1 MKYLFVL
8 FLFVG
13 IVGCQPQPPVVIE
26 RQVQQ
31 QPVVIDRRPNVIVQ
45 PYFGPWYRPYPYHY
59 PYYPYH
65 R

>member
-26 RQVQQ
+26 RPAQ

-45 PYFGPWYRPYPYHY
+45 PHFGPWYRPYP
-59 PYYPYH
+59 PYYHHHHYH